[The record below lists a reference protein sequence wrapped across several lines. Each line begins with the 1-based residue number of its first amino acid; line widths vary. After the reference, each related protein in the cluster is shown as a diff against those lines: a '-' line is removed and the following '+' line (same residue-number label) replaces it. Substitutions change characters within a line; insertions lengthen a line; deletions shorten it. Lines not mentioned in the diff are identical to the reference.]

1 MALITWLKL
10 DSDTN
15 DSSGNGRN
23 FTNNSVVFA
32 DAKISQGYYNDSGNY
47 ARRAFRFDSAYNL
60 QTNFTYAAW
69 INSTGTTTGTHIFYQ
84 MAISNNRDCC
94 GVIGYN
100 IAVVN
105 SSGNIVVG
113 YGNTMLF
120 TSVNARNKWVHV
132 AVSVG
137 TSDIKIYF
145 NGVLTYTR
153 AYETF
158 VYSGH
163 PLTIGKMGFYYNGP
177 DGFFAWK
184 GFVDELR
191 IYNHALSAL
200 EVKRLAHAKV
210 THLKLNNN
218 LTDAAGYIN
227 GTGSISYT
235 TDTKRHSHA
244 RASGTV
250 TIANGN
256 QPVTGDQT
264 IMMWLFPTNLSRR
277 ENPWNKAY
285 GGEGTI
291 TQEPNGALSYFWG
304 TNGGNSTPYQGF
316 GTNIGT
322 VSLNT
327 WTHIA
332 FVRDITGGQL
342 RFYRNGVLT
351 NWDPTAYAAA
361 AKTTASTLIGAGY
374 TNTYSG
380 RISDVRQYATA
391 LSQAD
396 IQEIYELGAIID
408 PSGNLFCHSTG
419 TVSGADFKLTGT
431 GVVQY
436 VSIVQ
441 NAGLS
446 GGVKARVDSNGTLRI
461 NGTIQDI

>member
-1 MALITWLKL
+1 MGLITWLKL
-10 DSDTN
+10 DSNTN

-120 TSVNARNKWVHV
+120 TSINARNKWVHV

-153 AYETF
+153 VYETF

-163 PLTIGKMGFYYNGP
+163 PLTIGKMGFYYQGP
-177 DGFFAWK
+177 DGFFAWR

-218 LTDAAGYIN
+218 LTDAASYIN

-264 IMMWLFPTNLSRR
+264 IFEEYFVTPSDQEINSIPTSQEMFEDYRPGLYDELVEFRR
-277 ENPWNKAY
+277 QVYYDSGKEIKAY
-285 GGEGTI
+285 QVLKNDQISNIVTSKPRTLNQLQEECFLSFGQIKSYGETI
-291 TQEPNGALSYFWG
+291 L
-304 TNGGNSTPYQGF
+304 
-316 GTNIGT
+316 
-322 VSLNT
+322 V
-327 WTHIA
+327 
-332 FVRDITGGQL
+332 ITKK
-342 RFYRNGVLT
+342 Y
-351 NWDPTAYAAA
+351 
-361 AKTTASTLIGAGY
+361 LI
-374 TNTYSG
+374 S
-380 RISDVRQYATA
+380 
-391 LSQAD
+391 
-396 IQEIYELGAIID
+396 
-408 PSGNLFCHSTG
+408 
-419 TVSGADFKLTGT
+419 
-431 GVVQY
+431 
-436 VSIVQ
+436 
-441 NAGLS
+441 
-446 GGVKARVDSNGTLRI
+446 
-461 NGTIQDI
+461 